1 MLVRREASPV
11 ALGAVGL
18 ADGQDFC
25 VGIAVDD
32 EAGLSLEGNAAQ
44 QLQHHMVFPKH
55 LRGGLFLHGCA
66 ADGDLDMVD
75 GFDLQ
80 MLLTGHIE
88 ALGLPV
94 LKYVGAVSH
103 VLIAL
108 TVEGNVA
115 VALQH
120 DEGDFPVFGVERQ
133 LLPGVQLDD
142 AELQLFQA
150 ALPDLADGRVALGGN
165 VGFLVIHKFSSLRS
179 LSTTASQSP
188 TMP

>member
-1 MLVRREASPV
+1 MIL
-11 ALGAVGL
+11 
-18 ADGQDFC
+18 
-25 VGIAVDD
+25 
-32 EAGLSLEGNAAQ
+32 
-44 QLQHHMVFPKH
+44 PKH
-55 LRGGLFLHGCA
+55 LGSGLFLHGRA

-75 GFDLQ
+75 GFDFQ

-94 LKYVGAVSH
+94 FKHIGAVAD
-103 VLIAL
+103 VLMAL
-108 TVEGNVA
+108 AVEGNVT

-150 ALPDLADGRVALGGN
+150 ALADLADGRVALGRN

>member
-1 MLVRREASPV
+1 
-11 ALGAVGL
+11 
-18 ADGQDFC
+18 
-25 VGIAVDD
+25 
-32 EAGLSLEGNAAQ
+32 
-44 QLQHHMVFPKH
+44 
-55 LRGGLFLHGCA
+55 
-66 ADGDLDMVD
+66 
-75 GFDLQ
+75 

-94 LKYVGAVSH
+94 FKHIGAVAD
-103 VLIAL
+103 VLMAL

-115 VALQH
+115 AALQH

-150 ALPDLADGRVALGGN
+150 APPNLADGRVALGRN

>member
-1 MLVRREASPV
+1 
-11 ALGAVGL
+11 
-18 ADGQDFC
+18 
-25 VGIAVDD
+25 
-32 EAGLSLEGNAAQ
+32 
-44 QLQHHMVFPKH
+44 
-55 LRGGLFLHGCA
+55 
-66 ADGDLDMVD
+66 MVD

-88 ALGLPV
+88 ALGLAV
-94 LKYVGAVSH
+94 FKYVGAVSH

-120 DEGDFPVFGVERQ
+120 DEGNFPVFGVKRQ

-150 ALPDLADGRVALGGN
+150 ALADLADGRVALGRN
-165 VGFLVIHKFSSLRS
+165 IGFLVIHKFSSLRS